1 MHLETSDRSLH
12 RTPVQL
18 VRGAALT
25 VLALLALA
33 APVGADA
40 ASTEPEVPIATITST
55 PEPSPTSSQAALLD
69 AVRRRALPSVVS
81 ILSVRETHVNGRA
94 SLQRSGGSGTVISA
108 EGHVVTN
115 AHVTLDST
123 RFRLVFADKRE
134 IHAQLVGEDPLSD
147 IAVLQ
152 YDPGALEGE
161 PIAVAT
167 FGDSAA
173 LRPGDLVVAI
183 GAPWGLSHSL
193 SVGAVNNAER
203 VFVSL
208 FDDDADYE
216 TALGRDQ
223 PTASY
228 YRWIQHDAPISPGNS
243 GGPLVN
249 LAGEV
254 VGVNTRGNVFGGDM
268 AFASP
273 SLVVEDV
280 VEQLIDY
287 GEVRRSWLGL
297 KFKPV
302 RTTPYDHGV
311 LVNSVIESSPAARA
325 GIEPGDLVVAVDGA
339 PVNVI
344 HAEDLPAFRRNLSVR
359 EIGSQVDLQIERDG
373 VTLDVRVE
381 TERYQRDRG
390 ERLVIRDWGLTV
402 EDLTPRM
409 ARGRRLPDH
418 RGVVVTS
425 LDATGPAAEATPS
438 LSYDDRILKIDDTE
452 LTSIDDLE
460 AWLEEHEDDDAQP
473 IVTFERAAAHYIV
486 ALDVSKSRR
495 SRPAELPDAWLPVE
509 VQPLLPDLA
518 DDLGFGPTP
527 GYRIARVYDHPAAGD
542 IDLHVDDL
550 LTAINDDPIEPRT
563 SSDVD
568 SYNRRV
574 RSLEPGQLAGI
585 DLIRNGE
592 PMQVEITLLETPQS
606 DGEVERETNRAFG
619 FSVRDLTFF
628 DKARRRWPNGTE
640 GVLVTD
646 VEEGGWAGLGH
657 LRGGDLLQ
665 AVDSTPCPDVETF
678 KRLMQELEETQSE
691 KVVLSILRG
700 VETRFIF
707 VDTNW

>member
-1 MHLETSDRSLH
+1 M
-12 RTPVQL
+12 
-18 VRGAALT
+18 
-25 VLALLALA
+25 
-33 APVGADA
+33 
-40 ASTEPEVPIATITST
+40 
-55 PEPSPTSSQAALLD
+55 
-69 AVRRRALPSVVS
+69 VS

-108 EGHVVTN
+108 DGHVVTN

-134 IHAQLVGEDPLSD
+134 IDAELVGQDPLSD

-152 YDPGALEGE
+152 YDPEALEGD
-161 PIAVAT
+161 PIPVAT
-167 FGDSAA
+167 FGDSSV
-173 LRPGDLVVAI
+173 LEPGEPVVAI

-249 LAGEV
+249 LGGEV

-280 VEQLIDY
+280 VDQLIEH

-311 LVNSVIESSPAARA
+311 LVNSVIEDSPADRA
-325 GIEPGDLVVAVDGA
+325 GIEPGDLIVAVDGT
-339 PVNVI
+339 PVDVVN
-344 HAEDLPAFRRNLSVR
+344 AEDLPEFRRGLSVR
-359 EIGSQVDLQIERDG
+359 PIGSRVSLTIERKSETVE
-373 VTLDVRVE
+373 VTLN

-390 ERLVIRDWGLTV
+390 ERLVIRDWGVTV

-425 LDATGPAAEATPS
+425 LDATGPAAESTPS
-438 LSYDDRILKIDDTE
+438 LAYDDRILKVDDTE
-452 LTSIDDLE
+452 LTSLADLRAWIEAHGDDE
-460 AWLEEHEDDDAQP
+460 ANP
-473 IVTFERAAAHYIV
+473 ILTFERAAAHYV
-486 ALDVSKSRR
+486 VLLDVSESRR
-495 SRPAELPDAWLPVE
+495 SRPAELPDAWLPIE
-509 VQPLLPDLA
+509 VQPLLQDLA
-518 DDLGFGPTP
+518 IDLGLGETP

-542 IDLHVDDL
+542 IDLRVDDL
-550 LTAINDDPIEPRT
+550 LTSIDGAPVEPRT
-563 SSDVD
+563 ATDVD

-574 RSLEPGQLAGI
+574 RALEPDQAVEI
-585 DLIRNGE
+585 DLLRDGN
-592 PMQVEITLLETPQS
+592 PTQVRVTLLETPES
-606 DGEVERETNRAFG
+606 EGEVERETDRAFG

-628 DKARRRWPNGTE
+628 DKARRRWPIDTE

-665 AVDSTPCPDVETF
+665 AVDSTPCPDVESF
-678 KRLMQELEETQSE
+678 RQLMQGLEEWQAE
-691 KVVLSILRG
+691 KVVFSILRG